1 MRKICVVTGT
11 RAEFGLLQTLMKE
24 LQTAP
29 DVQLQ
34 IIVTGAHLVPAHG
47 YTLREIE
54 ACGFVVD
61 ETVDMLLASDQPRAV
76 AQSLGLGVIGL
87 TGALSRLAPNIV
99 VLLGDRYEALAA
111 AQAAMILGIPIA
123 HLHGG
128 EVTEGA
134 IDEAIRHAITKMAHV
149 HFVAA
154 EPFWHRVIQLG
165 EQPDRVHVVGAMGL
179 DNIANLDLVPKVELE
194 QVLGLQL
201 NGPVLLVTYHP
212 VTLAENGAAG
222 VAALLEALDGQTGAR
237 IVFTGVNADALG
249 QEIEALIAAF
259 CRARP
264 EQCVQVASLG
274 FRRYLSLM
282 ALSAVVVGNS
292 SSGLLEAPSMGIPT
306 VNIGP
311 RQRGRPR
318 ALSVIDCDE
327 NAVDI
332 AAALSRAMS
341 SEVQKIASQRETPYG
356 CSGAGHRVAEVLKVI
371 ELENILMKKFHDL

>member
-34 IIVTGAHLVPAHG
+34 IVATGAHLAPAYG
-47 YTLREIE
+47 YTLSEIE

-61 ETVDMLLASDQPRAV
+61 ESVDMLLSSDQPRAV
-76 AQSLGLGVIGL
+76 GQSLGLGVIGL
-87 TGALSRLAPNIV
+87 TSALSRLAPDIV

-134 IDEAIRHAITKMAHV
+134 IDEAIRHAITKLAHV

-154 EPFWHRVIQLG
+154 ERFRHRVMQLG

-179 DNIANLDLVPKVELE
+179 DNIASLDPVPQADLE
-194 QVLGLQL
+194 KLLGLTL
-201 NGPVLLVTYHP
+201 DGPVLLVTYHP

-222 VAALLEALDGQTGAR
+222 VAALLEALDEQASAR

-249 QEIEALIAAF
+249 QEIKAKIEAF
-259 CRARP
+259 CRSRP
-264 EQCVQVASLG
+264 ERCVQVASLG
-274 FRRYLSLM
+274 FHRYLSLM
-282 ALSAVVVGNS
+282 AFSAVVVGNS

-318 ALSVIDCDE
+318 APSVIDCNE
-327 NAVDI
+327 NAEDI
-332 AAALSRAMS
+332 HAALSRAMS
-341 SEVQKIASQRETPYG
+341 SKVQEIASLRETPYG
-356 CSGAGHRVAEVLKVI
+356 SSGAGHRVAEKLRMIK
-371 ELENILMKKFHDL
+371 LDDILMKRFRDL

>member
-87 TGALSRLAPNIV
+87 TGALSRLAPDIV

-128 EVTEGA
+128 EATEGL
-134 IDEAIRHAITKMAHV
+134 IDEAIRHAITKMAHI

-154 EPFWHRVIQLG
+154 EPYRHRVLQLG

-179 DNIANLDLVPKVELE
+179 DNIANLDLVPKAELE

-201 NGPVLLVTYHP
+201 DDPVLLVTYHP

-222 VAALLEALDGQTGAR
+222 VAAMLEALDGQTGAR

-249 QEIEALIAAF
+249 LEIAAMIGAF
-259 CRARP
+259 SRARP
-264 EQCVQVASLG
+264 ERCVQVASLG

-306 VNIGP
+306 VNIGL
-311 RQRGRPR
+311 RQRGRISAPSVINCGETADEIVGSLDR
-318 ALSVIDCDE
+318 ALGE
-327 NAVDI
+327 EMQAI
-332 AAALSRAMS
+332 AAR
-341 SEVQKIASQRETPYG
+341 RCTPYG
-356 CSGAGHRVAEVLKVI
+356 APGGAYKVARTLREI
-371 ELENILMKKFHDL
+371 SLEHIRMKRFYDI